1 MNQQMRVMYCILK
14 KRNQK
19 KKKPTTLKAYSE
31 SAGARKTDRMSVT
44 FMNQPVIFSERQ

>member
-1 MNQQMRVMYCILK
+1 MYCILK

-19 KKKPTTLKAYSE
+19 KTKKTLKAYSE

>member
-1 MNQQMRVMYCILK
+1 MYCILK

-19 KKKPTTLKAYSE
+19 KKKTLKAYSE